1 MTLRSSV
8 FHHLI
13 IIIIILIVILT
24 ITTISENQFKIEV
37 KYFLNY
43 LIKQIQIKQLEK
55 KINIQH
61 IQHKN

>member
-13 IIIIILIVILT
+13 IIIIIILIVILI
-24 ITTISENQFKIEV
+24 ITTISENQFNIEV
-37 KYFLNY
+37 KFFLNY

-55 KINIQH
+55 K
-61 IQHKN
+61 

>member
-13 IIIIILIVILT
+13 IIIIILIVILI
-24 ITTISENQFKIEV
+24 ITTISENQFNIEV
-37 KYFLNY
+37 KFFLNY

-55 KINIQH
+55 K
-61 IQHKN
+61 

>member
-13 IIIIILIVILT
+13 IIIIILIVILI

-37 KYFLNY
+37 KYFFNY

-55 KINIQH
+55 K
-61 IQHKN
+61 

>member
-13 IIIIILIVILT
+13 IIIIILIVILI
-24 ITTISENQFKIEV
+24 ITTISENQFNIEV
-37 KYFLNY
+37 KFFLNY

>member
-13 IIIIILIVILT
+13 IIIIILIVILI

-37 KYFLNY
+37 KYFSNY

-55 KINIQH
+55 KKNIQH

>member
-13 IIIIILIVILT
+13 IIIIILIVILI

-55 KINIQH
+55 K
-61 IQHKN
+61 K

>member
-24 ITTISENQFKIEV
+24 ITTISENQFNIKV